1 MRSKLS
7 ITLVAG
13 ALALAPAIDRAQ
25 EPPAGPEA
33 AAAAWLDLVAG
44 GQGGVAWH
52 QTDPY
57 FQARIPEAAW
67 ESWVGAQRGR
77 LPGRPGRQLLESA
90 TGRNATVEPPV
101 DWAIYV
107 FATNRPAGGRIIQ
120 RVAVARAQDGGWAV
134 YDYGVW
140 PDPAAI
146 VANASVDPI
155 PYGAI
160 PLYGGRWGRFRRLPG
175 RPDGRPAPP
184 SGRNVANPR
193 TAPPHPSPSP

>member
-1 MRSKLS
+1 MRAKLS
-7 ITLVAG
+7 ITLVVA
-13 ALALAPAIDRAQ
+13 ALALASAAGRAQ

-57 FQARIPEAAW
+57 FQASIPEAAW

-77 LPGRPGRQLLESA
+77 LPSRPGRRLLESA
-90 TGRNATVEPPV
+90 TGRNEAVEPPV

-107 FATNRPAGGRIIQ
+107 FAANRPAGGRIIQ
-120 RVAVARAQDGGWAV
+120 RVAVARDRDGDWAV
-134 YDYGVW
+134 YDYGAW

-146 VANASVDPI
+146 VANAALDPI

-160 PLYGGRWGRFRRLPG
+160 PLSAGRWGRLRRRFPG
-175 RPDGRPAPP
+175 RPAAP

-193 TAPPHPSPSP
+193 SAPAHPPPSP